1 MRWRKVRP
9 WVGTIGRLVLGGVW
23 LAAGL
28 SKLGD
33 LAGSGR
39 AVVAYRL
46 LPAGVA
52 DVLGSVLPFVEI
64 AIGVLLLLGLAT
76 RVAAAASGVLLVA
89 YIAGV
94 ASVWARG
101 LRIDCG
107 CFGGGGDLTS
117 DTRPQYATEIVRDI
131 ALLIVA
137 GFLVVRPWTR
147 VSLDSWVLGTG
158 EAPRAKG
165 THA

>member
-1 MRWRKVRP
+1 VTWRTVQP
-9 WVGTIGRLVLGGVW
+9 WVGTVARLVLGGVW

-28 SKLGD
+28 SKIGD

-46 LPAGVA
+46 LPAGPA
-52 DVLGSVLPFVEI
+52 DALGSVLPFVEI
-64 AIGVLLLLGLAT
+64 AIGALLVVGLAT
-76 RVAAAASGVLLVA
+76 RLVAVASGVLLLA

-117 DTRPQYATEIVRDI
+117 DARPQYATETIRDI

-158 EAPRAKG
+158 AKG
-165 THA
+165 TRA